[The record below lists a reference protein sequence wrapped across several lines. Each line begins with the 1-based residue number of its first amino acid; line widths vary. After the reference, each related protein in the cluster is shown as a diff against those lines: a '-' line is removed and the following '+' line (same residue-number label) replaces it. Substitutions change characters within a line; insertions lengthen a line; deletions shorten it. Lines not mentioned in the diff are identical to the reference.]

1 MAKFKITLEYD
12 GTRYRGWQ
20 VQKECRTI
28 QGACIEVMAGIFKT
42 RQFDFQ
48 GSGRTDAG
56 VHALRQTAHLAIN
69 RPLDTSDSL
78 HAINDAL
85 PADIHVLAME
95 KATSSFHARHDAVAR
110 SYVYQIA
117 TRRTAFA
124 KKYVWWVR
132 DLLDVAAMQ
141 EATRRF
147 VGLKDFQSFTLPG
160 GEAASTKVDL
170 SRLRVEWLDDLV
182 LIRLV
187 GSHFLWKMVRQI
199 VGQLV
204 EVGRGRFSEKD
215 MDRLFETYS
224 HGPAETTAPPSGLF
238 LENVYYKGD
247 HIPEE
252 VRPAFF
258 TGSVRQVTSRR

>member
-1 MAKFKITLEYD
+1 MARFKITLEYD

-20 VQKECRTI
+20 AQKECRTI
-28 QGACIEVMAGIFKT
+28 QGACIEAMAGVFKT
-42 RQFDFQ
+42 RQLDFQ

-56 VHALRQTAHLAIN
+56 VHALRQVAHLDIHRSHDISDALPAIN
-69 RPLDTSDSL
+69 E
-78 HAINDAL
+78 AL
-85 PADIHVLAME
+85 PADIHFLAME
-95 KATSSFHARHDAVAR
+95 KTTSSFHARHDAVAR

-124 KKYVWWVR
+124 KRYVWWIR
-132 DLLDVAAMQ
+132 DLLDVAAMR
-141 EATRRF
+141 AASRHF
-147 VGLKDFQSFTLPG
+147 VGLKNFQSFTLPG

-170 SRLRVEWLDDLV
+170 SRIRVESMDDLV

-215 MDRLFETYS
+215 LGRLFETYS
-224 HGPAETTAPPSGLF
+224 HSPAETTAPPSGLF

-247 HIPEE
+247 QIPEE

-258 TGSVRQVTSRR
+258 TGSAGLVTSRR